1 MKLLRIKYIAVYIIL
16 LTLILKYSSACRK
29 FVQVPAPPT
38 ELTTVQAFGDD
49 KTATSSVA
57 GIYIV
62 MMGSLT
68 PYFANGGITL
78 YTGLSADELYP
89 TRTTIS
95 DDLQFYNNAV
105 SATTNNTNTNNLW
118 ANAYT
123 SIYYINAS
131 IEGLTAST
139 GLTPSTKSQ
148 LLGEVKFLRA
158 FFYFNMVNL
167 YGPVPLVT
175 TIDFSTNGTLART
188 STDSIYAQIES
199 DLQAS
204 QSLLSAAYPST
215 GRVRPNQ
222 YTAMALLSRV
232 YLYDQKWDSA
242 DVYATKVINSGLYSL
257 NHSLPNVFDQTSN
270 EAIWELFPVVTRIG
284 ALEPYLFIPSH
295 PTSVPNYPISP
306 FLLNSFEPGDQRRS
320 AWIDS
325 NTISGVTY
333 NYPYKYNTR
342 TYAAGVIPTEYY
354 TVLRLSELYLIRS
367 EARLNETAANLSGA
381 ITDLDSVRNRA
392 GLPNTT
398 AADPTTLSAAILHER
413 QTELFCEWGHRWFDL
428 KRTGTINTVLGA
440 EKTGWQSTSAVFP
453 IPFTQIQ
460 ANPFLVQNPGY

>member
-1 MKLLRIKYIAVYIIL
+1 MIVGVIA
-16 LTLILKYSSACRK
+16 TYSTSCKK
-29 FVQVPAPPT
+29 FVQIPAPPT
-38 ELTTVQAFGDD
+38 ELTTAQAFGDD

-68 PYFANGGITL
+68 PEFANGGITL
-78 YTGLSADELYP
+78 YTGMSADELYP
-89 TRTTIS
+89 TRTTITN
-95 DDLQFYNNAV
+95 DLQFYNNAI
-105 SATTNNTNTNNLW
+105 SATTNDVNTNNLW
-118 ANAYT
+118 ANAYV
-123 SIYYINAS
+123 SIYDINAS
-131 IEGLTAST
+131 IEGLTASA
-139 GLTPSTKSQ
+139 GLTPSIKNQ
-148 LLGEVKFLRA
+148 LLGEAKFLRA

-175 TIDFSTNGTLART
+175 TIGFNTNGTLPRT
-188 STDSIYAQIES
+188 SVDSIYAQIES

-204 QSLLSAAYPST
+204 QSLLSADYPSA

-222 YTAMALLSRV
+222 YTAMALLSRA

-242 DVYATKVINSGLYSL
+242 DAYATKVINSGLYSL
-257 NHSLPNVFDQTSN
+257 NHSLNNVFDQASN

-284 ALEPYLFIPSH
+284 AIEAYLFIPSS
-295 PTSVPNYPISP
+295 TTRVPNYPLSP

-325 NTISGVTY
+325 NIISGVTY
-333 NYPYKYNTR
+333 YYPYKYNTR
-342 TYAAGVIPTEYY
+342 TYAAGVTPTEYY

-367 EARLNETAANLSGA
+367 EARINEAATNLSGA
-381 ITDLDSVRNRA
+381 ITDLDSIRNRA

-398 AADPTTLSAAILHER
+398 ASDPTTLSTAILHER

-428 KRTGTINTVLGA
+428 KRTGTINTVLGT
-440 EKTGWQSTSAVFP
+440 EKSGWQPTSALFP

-460 ANPFLVQNPGY
+460 SDPFLTQNDGY